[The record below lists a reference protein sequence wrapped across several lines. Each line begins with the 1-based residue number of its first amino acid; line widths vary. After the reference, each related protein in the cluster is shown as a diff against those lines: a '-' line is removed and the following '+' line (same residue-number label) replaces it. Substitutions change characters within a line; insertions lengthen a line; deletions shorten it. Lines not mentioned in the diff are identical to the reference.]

1 MDGQQ
6 ELRQRVKTQDSPKI
20 KEKKGKKG
28 KVKMETGASSK
39 SKEILDKLEEP
50 LAKPKCLSG
59 ERTGADGE
67 SAPVTPPNETNGDSS
82 NETNEL
88 KDIAKE
94 PISATN
100 DDTVAQNEQN
110 EIEEEVELVQNP
122 FKLTITV
129 DSIALV
135 LLLIGF
141 FTRMARLANPRNVVF
156 DEMHY
161 GKYAALYLKNTFFFD
176 ANPPLGKMMIALA
189 GYLAGFD
196 GKFSF
201 DKIGMEYAATVPVWG
216 LRMIPAFCGSLLT
229 PTVYLIL
236 SELGL
241 SYWAGALAGF
251 MVLFDTAI
259 LAQSRFILMESI
271 MMFFGLAGLLCVL
284 KFRKL
289 SNSTPFSFS
298 WFAWLSAS
306 SVFTSAAFCVKYI
319 GIYSGFLST
328 FLLVQDFWRLLPKK
342 NLSTRQLFLDLVIRS
357 SVMVAIPT
365 TMYLGLFYIHLSV
378 LTKAGTHDALMTSQ
392 FQASLEG
399 GLGSIIRGQ
408 PLAIAHGSQV
418 TLRHTHGRTCWLH
431 SHEHVYPVRYA
442 DGRGSSHQQQVS
454 CYLFKD
460 VNNWWIIKRPNR
472 EDLAVHEPID
482 KIKHGDVIQLVHGL
496 THRALNSH
504 DVAASMSPHN
514 QEISCYIDYNISM
527 PAENLWK
534 VDIINRDSAGDYW
547 HTINSQ
553 IRLIHEST
561 GQALKYSGKQYP
573 DWGSHQHEVVAD
585 RMIQQQ
591 DTVWNVEEHQY
602 TKNDK
607 DKATIEQEMMRHE
620 LIPEEQTKLSFWEKF
635 LELQFKMLIT
645 SQENVQ
651 NHNFASDPTEWPFL
665 TRGIAY
671 YISKNSNKQVHLM
684 GNIVTWYT
692 ASLGLLGYCALLV
705 FYLLRR
711 RRLCFDIPNERFDQY
726 VEIGNVLLTGY
737 LLHYIP
743 YFFYDRTLFLHH
755 YLPAYIYKLMLSAF
769 FYNHLAYV
777 AKRICKRRV
786 VSLVLGVMVLSWM
799 AAVVYVFAKFSV
811 LSYGHKDLSAS
822 QVRNLRWKDTWDL
835 IIHKK

>member
-1 MDGQQ
+1 MENQP
-6 ELRQRVKTQDSPKI
+6 ELKHRKKVQDSPTI

-28 KVKMETGASSK
+28 KVKMEGVPGSK
-39 SKEILDKLEEP
+39 SKEILDKLGEP
-50 LAKPKCLSG
+50 LAKLKCLSG

-67 SAPVTPPNETNGDSS
+67 SAPVTPPNEENEQKDLDKETTVAEKDQIVD
-82 NETNEL
+82 NET
-88 KDIAKE
+88 
-94 PISATN
+94 
-100 DDTVAQNEQN
+100 V
-110 EIEEEVELVQNP
+110 EEVKYVQNP
-122 FKLTITV
+122 FKVTLTV
-129 DSIALV
+129 DTIALV
-135 LLLIGF
+135 LLLMGF
-141 FTRMARLANPRNVVF
+141 VTRMARLANPRNVVF

-176 ANPPLGKMMIALA
+176 ANPPLGKMMIAMA

-196 GKFSF
+196 GKFNF
-201 DKIGMEYAATVPVWG
+201 DKIGMEYGATVPVWG
-216 LRMIPAFCGSLLT
+216 LRMIPALCGSLLT

-236 SELGL
+236 TELGL

-289 SNSTPFSFS
+289 SHSPFSLS

-306 SVFTSAAFCVKYI
+306 SLFTSAAFCVKYI

-328 FLLVQDFWRLLPKK
+328 FLLVQNFWRLLPKK
-342 NLSTRQLFLDLVIRS
+342 KLSTRQLIVDLLVRGT
-357 SVMVAIPT
+357 VMIAIPT

-534 VDIINRDSAGDYW
+534 VDIINRDSAGDHW

-553 IRLIHEST
+553 VRLIHEST

-585 RMIQQQ
+585 KMIQQQ

-620 LIPEEQTKLSFWEKF
+620 LIPEEQTKLSFWDKF

-671 YISKNSNKQVHLM
+671 YIAKSSNKQVHLM

-692 ASLGLLGYCALLV
+692 GTIGLVGYCALLV

-711 RRLCFDIPNERFDQY
+711 RRNCFDIPNDVFDQY

-737 LLHYIP
+737 FLHYVP

-777 AKRICKRRV
+777 ANRISGRRW
-786 VSLVLGVMVLSWM
+786 VSLVMGVLVLVWM
-799 AAVVYVFAKFSV
+799 GAVVYVFAKFSV
-811 LSYGHKDLSAS
+811 LSYGHKDLSAL